1 MQTENFSLSIAKNL
15 PFTEAKIYISKYFT
29 PLYNG
34 SHALLKDAKY
44 EIIDDVILKK
54 TYFARLSKEINGY
67 YFHEID
73 VLKNVVYKL
82 NKELFYDDN
91 INLCP
96 RLKHVYKSKSEFDQ
110 KTHQA
115 VNLMLDF
122 ILEVICSGNKES
134 FNFVIKWFANM
145 ARGNKNN
152 SCIYLKGVQGLG
164 KSTLPQFISKY
175 VIGNDLCLES
185 GSEPLKSKFN
195 SILAGKLFVVFE
207 ELENVSSSEWSSMSS
222 ILKRYITS
230 DKIVIEEKN
239 KNSLETDNLNNIM
252 IISNNDAIKD
262 EDGRRFFIADLSTKR
277 QQDHQY
283 FKILYDTCFN
293 NECGECFYSYL
304 LDVNVEHFN
313 PQSFPMTNNKLDAIS
328 KRLDSVYQFL
338 KEEYIL
344 KRKDINMSV
353 QDLYDAYSKSMEEKK
368 KYNKIDFN
376 KLLKTININHYKSN
390 GINKYKITSID
401 LLVIANKLNW
411 IHELDEFEEHIVI
424 DEFEED
430 TDFKTLYEALFI
442 EHNKLKA
449 KNMKMKNMYAIDLNI
464 LDV

>member
-1 MQTENFSLSIAKNL
+1 
-15 PFTEAKIYISKYFT
+15 
-29 PLYNG
+29 
-34 SHALLKDAKY
+34 
-44 EIIDDVILKK
+44 
-54 TYFARLSKEINGY
+54 
-67 YFHEID
+67 
-73 VLKNVVYKL
+73 
-82 NKELFYDDN
+82 
-91 INLCP
+91 
-96 RLKHVYKSKSEFDQ
+96 
-110 KTHQA
+110 
-115 VNLMLDF
+115 
-122 ILEVICSGNKES
+122 
-134 FNFVIKWFANM
+134 M

-164 KSTLPQFISKY
+164 KSTLPQFISKH

-207 ELENVSSSEWSSMSS
+207 ELENVSTHEWSSMSS

-277 QQDHQY
+277 QQDHKY
-283 FKILYDTCFN
+283 FKTLYDTCFN
-293 NECGECFYSYL
+293 DIVGECFFSYL
-304 LDVNVEHFN
+304 LDVNIENFN
-313 PQSFPMTNNKLDAIS
+313 PQGFPMTNNKLDAIS

-338 KEEYIL
+338 KDNYIL
-344 KRKDINMSV
+344 RRKDINMSV
-353 QDLYDAYSKSMEEKK
+353 QELYDAYSESCEDKK

-376 KLLKTININHYKSN
+376 KQLKTININHYKSN
-390 GINKYKITSID
+390 GINKYKISSID

-411 IHELDEFEEHIVI
+411 IHELDEFDEHKII
-424 DEFEED
+424 NEFEED
-430 TDFKTLYEALFI
+430 TDFKSLYEALFI

-449 KNMKMKNMYAIDLNI
+449 KHTKKYELDLNI

>member
-1 MQTENFSLSIAKNL
+1 MQTENFSLSLAKNMS
-15 PFTEAKIYISKYFT
+15 FTDAKIYISKYFT

-34 SHALLKDAKY
+34 SHALLKDQKY

-54 TYFARLSKEINGY
+54 TYFARLSKEINAY

-73 VLKNVVYKL
+73 VLKNVVYKI
-82 NKELFYDDN
+82 NKDLFYDDN

-96 RLKHVYKSKSEFDQ
+96 RLKHTYHPRTSFSEQ
-110 KTHQA
+110 THKA

-122 ILEVICSGNKES
+122 ILEVICSGNTES
-134 FNFVIKWFANM
+134 RDFVVKWFANM

-164 KSTLPQFISKY
+164 KSTLPQFISKH
-175 VIGNDLCLES
+175 VIGHDLCLES

-207 ELENVSSSEWSSMSS
+207 ELENVSTHEWSSMSS

-262 EDGRRFFIADLSTKR
+262 EDGRRFFIADLSTKK
-277 QQDHQY
+277 QGDHKY
-283 FKILYDTCFN
+283 FKTLYDTCFN
-293 NECGECFYSYL
+293 DVVGECFFSYL
-304 LDVNVEHFN
+304 LDVNIENFN
-313 PQSFPMTNNKLDAIS
+313 PQSFPMNNNKLDAIS

-338 KEEYIL
+338 KDSFIL
-344 KRKDINMSV
+344 RRKDINMSV
-353 QDLYDAYSKSMEEKK
+353 QDLYDAYVESNEDKK

-376 KLLKTININHYKSN
+376 KQLKTININHYKSN
-390 GINKYKITSID
+390 GVNKYKISSID

-411 IHELDEFEEHIVI
+411 IHELDEFDDIKAINEFN
-424 DEFEED
+424 DE
-430 TDFKTLYEALFI
+430 TDFKSLYEALFI

-449 KNMKMKNMYAIDLNI
+449 KQSKKYLLDSNI